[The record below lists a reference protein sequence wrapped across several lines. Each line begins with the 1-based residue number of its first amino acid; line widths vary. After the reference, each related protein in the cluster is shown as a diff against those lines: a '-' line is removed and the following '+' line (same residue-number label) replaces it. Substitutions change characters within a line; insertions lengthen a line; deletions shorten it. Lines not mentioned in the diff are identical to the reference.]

1 MSDLNAFEPNGNIPS
16 SPLPHFEVQPTSR
29 QASHHCFSVC
39 NDWGLPMMLRG
50 LFSAAIVAVCIA
62 FPALAEPLPTVSR
75 PEEAGLSTARLK
87 VLDSAFQAEVD
98 SGKIPG
104 AVVVIVR
111 NGKVA
116 YSRAFGYQDREK
128 QIMMKPDAIF
138 RIASMTKPLVS
149 VAVMMLVEEG
159 KLQLISPV
167 SAILPEFKGAK
178 VGVEKLNDGK
188 PELVLEPAQ
197 REMTIHDL
205 LRHTSGLTSGRFGN
219 SLVTQAYRSASADI
233 GEPGVGAPGENLAA
247 VVSKVSRLPLA
258 YQPGT
263 TFEYSNTSADVLGR
277 IVEVVS
283 GMELDRFIAE
293 RITKPLGMPD
303 TGFHVSEAQV
313 GRVAEPQVE
322 ATTGKRPPMR
332 DLGARP
338 TWLSA
343 GGGMV
348 STASDYARFCQMLLN
363 GGGFE
368 DAYFLSPRAV
378 AYMTT
383 DHLPPGTA
391 MSPRVQGFGSLIPS
405 PALGQGFGL
414 GFAVRTDGGRNP
426 MPGSAGEFY
435 WTGASGT
442 TFWVDPKENL
452 IAIMMVQVPI
462 SQGAYYRS
470 LIRNMV
476 YQAITK

>member
-1 MSDLNAFEPNGNIPS
+1 
-16 SPLPHFEVQPTSR
+16 
-29 QASHHCFSVC
+29 
-39 NDWGLPMMLRG
+39 MMLRG

-62 FPALAEPLPTVSR
+62 FPAVAEPLPIVSQ
-75 PEEAGLSTARLK
+75 PAEVGLSALRLK
-87 VLDSAFQAEVD
+87 VLDSAFQSEVD
-98 SGKIPG
+98 NGKIPG
-104 AVVVIVR
+104 AVVLIVR

-128 QIMMKPDAIF
+128 QVIMKPDAIF

-149 VAVMMLVEEG
+149 VAAMMLVEEG

-167 SAILPEFKGAK
+167 SAVLPEFKGVK

-197 REMTIHDL
+197 REMTIQDL
-205 LRHTSGLTSGRFGN
+205 LRHTSGLTYGQFGD
-219 SLVTQAYRSASADI
+219 SLIKQAYRNANI
-233 GEPGVGAPGENLAA
+233 GAPGDNLTA
-247 VVSKVSRLPLA
+247 VVSKLSKLPLA

-263 TFEYSNTSADVLGR
+263 TFEYSMSTDVLGR
-277 IVEVVS
+277 VVEVVS
-283 GMELDRFIAE
+283 GMELDRFITE

-303 TGFHVSEAQV
+303 TGFYVSEAQV
-313 GRVAEPQVE
+313 GRVAEPQVD
-322 ATTGKRPPMR
+322 AATGKRPPMR
-332 DLGARP
+332 DLGVRP
-338 TWLSA
+338 SWLSG

-348 STASDYARFCQMLLN
+348 STAADYARFCQMLLN
-363 GGGFE
+363 GGAFE
-368 DAYFLSPRAV
+368 GAYFLSPRTV

-391 MSPRVQGFGSLIPS
+391 ISQAVQGFGSLIPS

-414 GFAVRTDGGRNP
+414 GFAVRTDVGRNP

-452 IAIMMVQVPI
+452 IAIMMLQVPI
-462 SQGAYYRS
+462 NQTAYYRS
-470 LIRNMV
+470 LIRNTV
-476 YQAITK
+476 YQAIAK

>member
-1 MSDLNAFEPNGNIPS
+1 
-16 SPLPHFEVQPTSR
+16 
-29 QASHHCFSVC
+29 
-39 NDWGLPMMLRG
+39 MMLRG
-50 LFSAAIVAVCIA
+50 LFSATIVAVCIA
-62 FPALAEPLPTVSR
+62 FPVLAEPLPTVSR
-75 PEEAGLSTARLK
+75 PEEEGLSAARLK
-87 VLDSAFQAEVD
+87 VLGSAFQAEVD

-111 NGKVA
+111 NGRVA

-128 QIMMKPDAIF
+128 QVVMKPDSIF

-167 SAILPEFKGAK
+167 SSVLPEFKGAK

-197 REMTIHDL
+197 REMTIQDL
-205 LRHTSGLTSGRFGN
+205 LRHTSGLTYGQFGN
-219 SLVTQAYRSASADI
+219 SLVKEAYRNANI
-233 GEPGVGAPGENLAA
+233 GAPGENLAA
-247 VVSKVSRLPLA
+247 VVGKLSKLPLA

-263 TFEYSNTSADVLGR
+263 TFEYGVSTDVLGR
-277 IVEVVS
+277 VVEVVS
-283 GMELDRFIAE
+283 GMELDRFITE

-303 TGFHVSEAQV
+303 TGFYVSEAQV
-313 GRVAEPQVE
+313 GRVAEPQIDP
-322 ATTGKRPPMR
+322 ATGKRPPMR
-332 DLGARP
+332 DLAVP
-338 TWLSA
+338 PSWLSG

-426 MPGSAGEFY
+426 MPGSVGEFY

-462 SQGAYYRS
+462 NQGAYYRS

>member
-1 MSDLNAFEPNGNIPS
+1 MDN
-16 SPLPHFEVQPTSR
+16 
-29 QASHHCFSVC
+29 
-39 NDWGLPMMLRG
+39 
-50 LFSAAIVAVCIA
+50 
-62 FPALAEPLPTVSR
+62 
-75 PEEAGLSTARLK
+75 
-87 VLDSAFQAEVD
+87 
-98 SGKIPG
+98 GKIPG
-104 AVVVIVR
+104 AVVVVVR

-116 YSRAFGYQDREK
+116 HSRAFGFQDREK
-128 QIMMKPDAIF
+128 RVVMTPDAVF

-149 VAVMMLVEEG
+149 VAAMMLVEEG
-159 KLQLISPV
+159 KIQLISPV
-167 SAILPEFKGAK
+167 SAVLPEFKGVK

-197 REMTIHDL
+197 REMTVQDL
-205 LRHTSGLTSGRFGN
+205 LRHTSGLTSGRFGD
-219 SLVTQAYRSASADI
+219 SLVKQAYRSASIDI
-233 GEPGVGAPGENLAA
+233 EEPGVGVPGENLAA

-263 TFEYSNTSADVLGR
+263 TFEYSNTSTDVLGR
-277 IVEVVS
+277 VVEVVS

-303 TGFHVSEAQV
+303 TGFYVSEAQV
-313 GRVAEPQVE
+313 ARVAEPQVD
-322 ATTGKRPPMR
+322 AATGKRPPMR
-332 DLGARP
+332 DLAVRP
-338 TWLSA
+338 SWLSG

-348 STASDYARFCQMLLN
+348 STAADYARFCQMLLN
-363 GGGFE
+363 GGKFE
-368 DAYFLSPRAV
+368 GDYFLSPRTV

-405 PALGQGFGL
+405 PALGQAFGL
-414 GFAVRTDGGRNP
+414 GFAVRTDAGRNP

-452 IAIMMVQVPI
+452 IAIMMVQVPVN
-462 SQGAYYRS
+462 QGAYYRS
-470 LIRNMV
+470 LVRNMV
-476 YQAITK
+476 YQTIK

>member
-1 MSDLNAFEPNGNIPS
+1 LFDVA
-16 SPLPHFEVQPTSR
+16 V
-29 QASHHCFSVC
+29 A

-50 LFSAAIVAVCIA
+50 LLSATIVASCIA
-62 FPALAEPLPTVSR
+62 FPGFAEPLPVVSQ
-75 PEEAGLSTARLK
+75 PEEVGLSAPRLK

-98 SGKIPG
+98 NGKIPG
-104 AVVVIVR
+104 AVVVVVR

-116 YSRAFGYQDREK
+116 HWRAFGYQDREK
-128 QIMMKPDAIF
+128 QVIMKPDAIF

-149 VAVMMLVEEG
+149 VAAMMLVEEG

-167 SAILPEFKGAK
+167 SAVLPEFKGAK

-188 PELVLEPAQ
+188 PELALEPAQ
-197 REMTIHDL
+197 REMTIQDL
-205 LRHTSGLTSGRFGN
+205 LRHTSGLTYGAFGD
-219 SLVTQAYRSASADI
+219 SLVKQAYRSANI
-233 GEPGVGAPGENLAA
+233 GAPGENLAA
-247 VVSKVSRLPLA
+247 VVSKLSKLPLA

-263 TFEYSNTSADVLGR
+263 TFEYSMSTDVLGR
-277 IVEVVS
+277 VVEVVS

-303 TGFHVSEAQV
+303 TGFSVSEAQV
-313 GRVAEPQVE
+313 GRIAEPQVD
-322 ATTGKRPPMR
+322 AATGKRPPMR
-332 DLGARP
+332 DLAMRP
-338 TWLSA
+338 SWLSG

-348 STASDYARFCQMLLN
+348 STAADYARFCQMLVN
-363 GGGFE
+363 GGEFE
-368 DAYFLSPRAV
+368 GAYILSPRTV

-391 MSPRVQGFGSLIPS
+391 ISQAVQGFGSLIPS

-414 GFAVRTDGGRNP
+414 GFAVRTDVGRNP

-452 IAIMMVQVPI
+452 IAIMMLQVPI
-462 SQGAYYRS
+462 NQGATYRS

-476 YQAITK
+476 YQAITR